1 MKKSTHDSA
10 QYSGVPK
17 MRSIREAAEE
27 LDFSA
32 YRLRCLVKE
41 EKIPALY
48 CGVKAMVN
56 LDEVREYLAS
66 CGRRSK

>member
-1 MKKSTHDSA
+1 MDKKTNYQRQDTKN
-10 QYSGVPK
+10 PP
-17 MRSIREAAEE
+17 MRTIREAANE
-27 LDFSA
+27 LDFPA
-32 YRLRCLVKE
+32 YRLRCLVRE